1 MATSSAVKG
10 IGLLTDFVWLEP
22 TGLEDDARARRN
34 WEQSSGSGGCG
45 SCHVE
50 DISVGV
56 STAKRKCFEETAFTR
71 SWSQRMVSV
80 REITSRR
87 W

>member
-10 IGLLTDFVWLEP
+10 IGLLTGFVWLEP

-34 WEQSSGSGGCG
+34 WEQY
-45 SCHVE
+45 
-50 DISVGV
+50 ISVGV